1 MHEEDGELGLWVE
14 SPSGMKWKAY
24 GDSRLPGRD
33 DTGKATSTNLEQCR
47 EALHQSVQ
55 EVHDAHIKKQAIL
68 PSQFAAWE
76 HAPIIAKIS
85 SNPENHKPLIKVEAG
100 KVYRRINGSHSEEYE
115 VTSGQA
121 DWIAFY
127 WDNLSRVS
135 GQIKLAIE
143 KFTGIKLG

>member
-47 EALHQSVQ
+47 KALHQSVQ

-68 PSQFAAWE
+68 PS
-76 HAPIIAKIS
+76 
-85 SNPENHKPLIKVEAG
+85 
-100 KVYRRINGSHSEEYE
+100 
-115 VTSGQA
+115 
-121 DWIAFY
+121 
-127 WDNLSRVS
+127 
-135 GQIKLAIE
+135 
-143 KFTGIKLG
+143 